1 MHMHHQ
7 RDATV
12 RFSIQ
17 PPPYSIIM
25 ATTTRTQSKSP
36 SEQRPTLHRLIES
49 ARWKQIHELFR
60 LETGSIVGA
69 QLKYTWKE
77 LEPVRDKY
85 ELALILSDLAFL
97 QERGKVLFIQLQDV
111 SFADAIV
118 NVPDY
123 LREDPE
129 FSGGA
134 ARQYAFEDDK
144 EMNPVAE
151 GWVARRWD
159 PAVRERFIN
168 LLHVLGE
175 ALDGRIEGISLPE
188 TSIEFGESGAFH
200 PPGFTYQKY
209 LEGLKIIMTAAR
221 EAFQES
227 QVIQYANFMPGEW
240 LPGGDRGYLKGIY
253 QHADQIGVGVGG
265 PDILPHRKWQQK
277 HSYPLIAQRG
287 PDTKAGVAV
296 QWGNLADENPTTG
309 ERVSVAELYS
319 FAKEQLRLDYIFWG
333 TQEPYYSEEI
343 LPYLQRLERENTE

>member
-1 MHMHHQ
+1 MPVKRLTDLSMTLFLVVLLVSDCLAQ
-7 RDATV
+7 AAGTASTPQNLIFFGRE
-12 RFSIQ
+12 RSRI
-17 PPPYSIIM
+17 
-25 ATTTRTQSKSP
+25 
-36 SEQRPTLHRLIES
+36 SE
-49 ARWKQIHELFR
+49 ANF

-97 QERGKVLFIQLQDV
+97 QGHGKVLFIQLQDV

-118 NVPDY
+118 NVPEY
-123 LREDPE
+123 LREDPI
-129 FSGGA
+129 FNGGA
-134 ARQYAFEDDK
+134 ARQYAFEDD
-144 EMNPVAE
+144 EETNPVAS

-159 PAVRERFIN
+159 PAVRGRFIK

-200 PPGFTYQKY
+200 PPGFTYDKY
-209 LEGLKIIMTAAR
+209 MEGLKIVMTAAG
-221 EAFQES
+221 EAFPQS

-253 QHADQIGVGVGG
+253 QHADQIDVGVGG

-296 QWGNLADENPTTG
+296 QWGNLADTNPTTG
-309 ERVSVAELYS
+309 EKVTVA
-319 FAKEQLRLDYIFWG
+319 
-333 TQEPYYSEEI
+333 
-343 LPYLQRLERENTE
+343 